1 MKSLLTI
8 CIFLFLAIA
17 AQSQTKTFV
26 RIFDQEGKKIHKG
39 YIENT
44 SDSSLTISL
53 NKETFEINADQISVI
68 KMKRSFGHTILITSL
83 IAGASMAI
91 IGAATADPDAW
102 IFAYTA
108 AEGAFGGLMIGAA
121 TGVATGSIIAG
132 TRNRP
137 VFNIDRKHEQW
148 IKVKDL
154 LRQRYPIPGN
164 QASNTIM
171 NQTR

>member
-8 CIFLFLAIA
+8 YIFLFLVVS

-26 RIFDQEGKKIHKG
+26 RIFDQQGKKIHKG

-44 SDSSLTISL
+44 TDSSLTISL
-53 NKETFEINADQISVI
+53 NKETFEIKADQISVI
-68 KMKRSFGHTILITSL
+68 KMKRSFGHTVLITSL
-83 IAGASMAI
+83 ITGTPMAI

-102 IFAYTA
+102 IFAYSA
-108 AEGAFGGLMIGAA
+108 AEGAFGGLILGAA

-137 VFNIDRKHEQW
+137 AFNVDRKHEQW
-148 IKVKDL
+148 IKVRNL
-154 LRQRYPIPGN
+154 LRQHYLIPGN
-164 QASNTIM
+164 QTNNTIM

>member
-1 MKSLLTI
+1 MKSLLNI
-8 CIFLFLAIA
+8 CIFLFLAIV

-26 RIFDQEGKKIHKG
+26 RIFDQQGKKIHKG

-44 SDSSLTISL
+44 SDTTLTISL
-53 NKETFEINADQISVI
+53 NKEIIEIKVDQISII
-68 KMKRSFGHTILITSL
+68 KMKRSFGHTVLITSL
-83 IAGASMAI
+83 IAGSSMAI

-108 AEGAFGGLMIGAA
+108 AEGAFAGLMLGAA

-137 VFNIDRKHEQW
+137 VFNVDRKYEQW
-148 IKVKDL
+148 VKIRDL
-154 LRQRYPIPGN
+154 LRQHYPIPGN
-164 QASNTIM
+164 QITNTIM